1 MGAPF
6 ALNASLSRFFSSRW
20 TDLAASRLH
29 GEARRDLERRGHRLE
44 PPALGVFGR
53 GTGPVRVG
61 GVTVAQ
67 PDGVTCAA
75 TGLLLLNAACDP
87 TLAAWLES
95 GDRLPV
101 VPPELAALSTSEL
114 AEPDPARRVA
124 LAAAAVHDRATRATI
139 GPFRWPRRYGTPPWG
154 VAREARVP
162 GVRYRHRAVDDR
174 DERVMDEVLDMLV
187 SATSRGV
194 PVPIYSG
201 GDWSGGWQTAM
212 PRHLVLALPTTRP
225 DQLRIYEPGRGRIE
239 TIAPHELRARTT
251 PHRALGDWTH
261 LAWTL
266 IPVVR

>member
-1 MGAPF
+1 MGSPF
-6 ALNASLSRFFSSRW
+6 ALNKALSPLFTSRW
-20 TDLAASRLH
+20 TDLAISKLD
-29 GEARRDLERRGHRLE
+29 GGARRARARPVRAPE
-44 PPALGVFGR
+44 LGIFGSR
-53 GTGPVRVG
+53 TGPVKVG

-87 TLAAWLES
+87 ALAAWLDA
-95 GDRLPV
+95 GDRPV
-101 VPPELAALSTSEL
+101 ALPPEIAALSESEL
-114 AEPDPARRVA
+114 AEPDPARRIA
-124 LAAAAVHDRATRATI
+124 LAAAAVHDRATRATL
-139 GPFRWPRRYGTPPWG
+139 GPFRWPRRYGTTPWG

-162 GVRYRHRAVDDR
+162 GVQYRQRAVDDR
-174 DERVMDEVLDMLV
+174 DERLMDEVLHLLV
-187 SATSRGV
+187 TATTQCI
-194 PVPIYSG
+194 PVPLYSG

-251 PHRALGDWTH
+251 PHRALGGWTH